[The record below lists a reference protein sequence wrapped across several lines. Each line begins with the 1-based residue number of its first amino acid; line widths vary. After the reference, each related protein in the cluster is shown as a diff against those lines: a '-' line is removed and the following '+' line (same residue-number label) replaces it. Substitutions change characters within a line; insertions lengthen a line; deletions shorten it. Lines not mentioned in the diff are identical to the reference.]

1 MSYDDM
7 FPETKQLCR
16 CRFFYLSVIAYFQR
30 CDFHVNSP
38 DFSAFFSF
46 YGISGFNGLHK
57 VFQWGAGR
65 MLTAEHQQTFVTF
78 TFQNFYFVFNLF
90 HRQSHAVE
98 FLVVAAESAVQTVV
112 GAMIGYIKWSKKN
125 KAVAVD
131 IFLDLMCSPQNFSD

>member
-1 MSYDDM
+1 
-7 FPETKQLCR
+7 
-16 CRFFYLSVIAYFQR
+16 
-30 CDFHVNSP
+30 
-38 DFSAFFSF
+38 
-46 YGISGFNGLHK
+46 
-57 VFQWGAGR
+57 